1 MVSMDN
7 ETLACTC
14 QNVTWAQIKEAYD
27 KGADTYEEVQKATG
41 CGIGCEFC
49 VEEITKY
56 IDHLRYDNRT

>member
-1 MVSMDN
+1 MKNDD
-7 ETLACTC
+7 LACAC
-14 QNVTWAQIKEAYD
+14 QNITWAQIKEAYD

-56 IDHLRYDNRT
+56 IDHLRYDNRS